1 MKYILKYVLT
11 FIGIIA
17 IFVTL
22 LFVTCLF
29 PSEYIKK
36 NVKNSS
42 ETLEKEG
49 NIKRMFVIEKLDVF
63 NFDNYS
69 DSLMINTVYSIDNST
84 PLYSSFIARKNY
96 IPNLTEKVY
105 EDTTGELN
113 SASKFKVH
121 DEVNELKDVVNGN
134 INESF
139 EYARYWHGYITILR
153 PILLIFNLST
163 IRIILTIAFLFL
175 AIIVLFNIY
184 KKLGIFYMITFLLG
198 LIGIEYFY
206 MGVSIQGCFV
216 FLITMILM
224 EIILTRFEKIKDI
237 SIYFFITGMIT
248 NFLDLLTNP
257 LVTLGLPLILYFILI
272 QKNNKL
278 TIKDS
283 ILIFVKTCVPWLLGY
298 AITWITKWIL
308 VDILYNKGLIKTALS
323 QILYRTRGVTKLS
336 SSSVIAKNLFWIL
349 IPLQIDIFAFM
360 IILVLNIKKG
370 IQFSKFKETIL
381 TIFPYLII
389 SIMPYLWY
397 IILKN
402 HSYLHSFFTYRNQIL
417 ILITIPIIYYK
428 VLNLDRIKE

>member
-1 MKYILKYVLT
+1 
-11 FIGIIA
+11 
-17 IFVTL
+17 
-22 LFVTCLF
+22 
-29 PSEYIKK
+29 
-36 NVKNSS
+36 
-42 ETLEKEG
+42 
-49 NIKRMFVIEKLDVF
+49 
-63 NFDNYS
+63 
-69 DSLMINTVYSIDNST
+69 
-84 PLYSSFIARKNY
+84 
-96 IPNLTEKVY
+96 
-105 EDTTGELN
+105 
-113 SASKFKVH
+113 
-121 DEVNELKDVVNGN
+121 
-134 INESF
+134 
-139 EYARYWHGYITILR
+139 
-153 PILLIFNLST
+153 
-163 IRIILTIAFLFL
+163 
-175 AIIVLFNIY
+175 
-184 KKLGIFYMITFLLG
+184 
-198 LIGIEYFY
+198 
-206 MGVSIQGCFV
+206 
-216 FLITMILM
+216 M

-283 ILIFVKTCVPWLLGY
+283 ILIFVKTCVHWLLGY